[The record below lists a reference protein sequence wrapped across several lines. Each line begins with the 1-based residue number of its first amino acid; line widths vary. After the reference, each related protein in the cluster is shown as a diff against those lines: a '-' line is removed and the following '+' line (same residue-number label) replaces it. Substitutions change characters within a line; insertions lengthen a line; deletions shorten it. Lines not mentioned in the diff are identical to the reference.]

1 MQVTSVCED
10 HCETRPGSE
19 LPAIIYE
26 PILIVPAAAVELI
39 VAYEVVCVPFG
50 KLAVIVIT
58 HTVWLGGNVTSNLT
72 TPPLLME
79 VSAGVMFP
87 LASILTLGLLAE
99 IGIGSLG
106 AVAMK

>member
-1 MQVTSVCED
+1 VKITAKQGPEASF
-10 HCETRPGSE
+10 R
-19 LPAIIYE
+19 AIIYE
-26 PILIVPAAAVELI
+26 PILIVPAAAPLELI

-50 KLAVIVIT
+50 NVAFMVIT
-58 HTVWLGGNVTSNLT
+58 QTVWFGGKVTLNFT
-72 TPPLLME
+72 TPLLLMG

-87 LASILTLGLLAE
+87 LASILTLGLLVE